1 MGDRNRYR
9 KQKGRGREVVREGV
23 EVGREKGLKQGERVI
38 EYSGLCRTM
47 MAVKTPL
54 PRKGKAEN
62 VNT

>member
-1 MGDRNRYR
+1 M
-9 KQKGRGREVVREGV
+9 REGV